1 MSFAGLFFIWKFEAE
16 IYKTKMNN
24 HITTIAF
31 DADDTLWINEP
42 YFQEAEKK
50 FCALLEDYLPH
61 HSVSQELFKTEMKNL
76 HLYGYGVKGFML
88 CMIETIGRVSN
99 NTASLEL
106 VNKAIELG
114 QELLQKPIE
123 LLNGVTETLDSL
135 KGKYRLVVATKG
147 DLLDQERKL
156 KNSGLQDYF
165 HHIEIMSDK
174 KEKDYKK
181 LLKHLDCQPENFLML
196 GNSIKS
202 DILPVLEIG
211 GSAAHI
217 PYHITWSHEQHDVN
231 LEHENFMELKTIN
244 EILQFFNHQD

>member
-1 MSFAGLFFIWKFEAE
+1 
-16 IYKTKMNN
+16 MNN

-42 YFQEAEKK
+42 YFQEAEEE
-50 FCALLEDYLPH
+50 FCVLLEDYLPQ
-61 HSVSQELFKTEMKNL
+61 HSVSQELFKTEIKNL

-88 CMIETIGRVSN
+88 CMIETVSRVSDG
-99 NTASLEL
+99 TASMQLIDRT
-106 VNKAIELG
+106 IEIG

-123 LLNGVTETLDSL
+123 LLEGVTQTLDAL

-174 KEKDYKK
+174 KESDYQK
-181 LLKHLDCQPENFLML
+181 LLKHLDCKPEQFLML

-202 DILPVLEIG
+202 DVLPVLEIG
-211 GSAAHI
+211 GFAAHI
-217 PYHITWSHEQHDVN
+217 PYHVTWSHEQHEHH
-231 LEHENFMELKTIN
+231 LEHDNFMELTSIDEVLKY
-244 EILQFFNHQD
+244 L

>member
-1 MSFAGLFFIWKFEAE
+1 MPMEN
-16 IYKTKMNN
+16 YKSKMNN

-42 YFQEAEKK
+42 YFQEAEKE
-50 FCALLEDYLPH
+50 FCILLEDYLPQ
-61 HSVSQELFKTEMKNL
+61 HSVSQELFKTEMQNL

-88 CMIETIGRVSN
+88 CMIETISRVSDGK
-99 NTASLEL
+99 APLEL
-106 VNKAIELG
+106 VNKTIALG
-114 QELLQKPIE
+114 KDLLQKPIE
-123 LLNGVTETLDSL
+123 LLAGVTETLESL

-174 KEKDYKK
+174 KSSDYQK
-181 LLKHLDCQPENFLML
+181 LLKHLDCEPSNFLML
-196 GNSIKS
+196 GNAIKS

-211 GSAAHI
+211 GFAAHI
-217 PYHITWSHEQHDVN
+217 PYHVTWTHEQHDHQ
-231 LEHENFMELKTIN
+231 LKHDNFIELKSID
-244 EILQFFNHQD
+244 EIIKFLAH

>member
-1 MSFAGLFFIWKFEAE
+1 MEN
-16 IYKTKMNN
+16 YKSKMNN

-42 YFQEAEKK
+42 YFQEAEKE
-50 FCALLEDYLPH
+50 FCILLEDYLPQ
-61 HSVSQELFKTEMKNL
+61 HSVSQELFKTEMQNL

-88 CMIETIGRVSN
+88 CMIETISRVSDGK
-99 NTASLEL
+99 APLEL
-106 VNKAIELG
+106 VNKTIALG
-114 QELLQKPIE
+114 KDLLQKPIE
-123 LLNGVTETLDSL
+123 LLAGVTETLESL

-174 KEKDYKK
+174 KSSDYQK
-181 LLKHLDCQPENFLML
+181 LLKHLDCEPSNFLML
-196 GNSIKS
+196 GNAIKS

-211 GSAAHI
+211 GFAAHI
-217 PYHITWSHEQHDVN
+217 PYHVTWTHEQHDHQ
-231 LEHENFMELKTIN
+231 LKHDNFIELKSID
-244 EILQFFNHQD
+244 EIIKFLVH

>member
-1 MSFAGLFFIWKFEAE
+1 
-16 IYKTKMNN
+16 MNN

-42 YFQEAEKK
+42 YFQEAEKE
-50 FCALLEDYLPH
+50 FCALLEDYLPQ

-88 CMIETIGRVSN
+88 CMIETVSRISEDRASIQLINRTIEIGKDLLLKPV
-99 NTASLEL
+99 
-106 VNKAIELG
+106 
-114 QELLQKPIE
+114 ELLE
-123 LLNGVTETLDSL
+123 GVSETLNTL
-135 KGKYRLVVATKG
+135 KDKYRLVMATKG

-156 KNSGLQDYF
+156 KNSGLQEYF

-174 KEKDYKK
+174 KESDYQK
-181 LLKHLDCQPENFLML
+181 LLKHLDCKPEQFLML

-211 GSAAHI
+211 GFAAHI
-217 PYHITWSHEQHDVN
+217 PYHMTWTHEQHEN
-231 LEHENFMELKTIN
+231 HLEHKNFMELKNID
-244 EILQFFNHQD
+244 EVLKYL